1 MGYQIGKEVGYS
13 VRFDYNYD
21 DNTNI
26 KFITEG
32 MFIRELLLDPLLS
45 RYSVVIMDDCHE
57 RSVNTEIIFGLLKK

>member
-45 RYSVVIMDDCHE
+45 RYSIVIMDDCHE